1 MKNVT
6 TNALMVLLSG
16 AAAGLG
22 CSGGGSVDIGNTQAV
37 GAQLSDYAA
46 SWDGYAQAYTFSPDG
61 SDRVRLTIDAS
72 GHGNLQIG
80 NAALLPTPTDPN
92 VGFPTGIS
100 SSTGNVVLVEGFL
113 YPTYAAQVQADRV
126 QVGIDPG
133 DLEATW
139 CTLQTPIAS
148 TSTSVSRLPDA
159 GGTTTT
165 IYNCLPNLGF
175 TFGPPSNCSVV
186 VPGGQSDPVDCDKL
200 YLCDQAFVCDCT
212 ASACTTRNVA
222 TGTPANQYPVELD
235 AALDATGTTLTGTL
249 NLAGTRVTV
258 VLTKQ

>member
-92 VGFPTGIS
+92 VGFPTEAAAAILLSGPRSPVSIL
-100 SSTGNVVLVEGFL
+100 NEGFL

-139 CTLQTPIAS
+139 CALQTPVALS
-148 TSTSVSRLPDA
+148 HLVVSATDGALIVPLGPDGELLSPA
-159 GGTTTT
+159 PGDGGTTTT
-165 IYNCLPNLGF
+165 IYNCRSQAELGLHA
-175 TFGPPSNCSVV
+175 GPRE
-186 VPGGQSDPVDCDKL
+186 K
-200 YLCDQAFVCDCT
+200 
-212 ASACTTRNVA
+212 
-222 TGTPANQYPVELD
+222 
-235 AALDATGTTLTGTL
+235 
-249 NLAGTRVTV
+249 
-258 VLTKQ
+258 